1 MTETILSVFLLA
13 VLCSE
18 QAGVVMT
25 HARGGA
31 VSVGPRGGSPSVGV
45 GSLTLILGYKMAACC
60 PPGSLPF
67 LEATYE
73 AKGTVITVDGGYELC
88 ARR

>member
-13 VLCSE
+13 LESAVFGTSWGRDDARSGWRCFGRSE
-18 QAGVVMT
+18 
-25 HARGGA
+25 GA
-31 VSVGPRGGSPSVGV
+31 LSV

>member
-1 MTETILSVFLLA
+1 M
-13 VLCSE
+13 LCSE

-31 VSVGPRGGSPSVGV
+31 VSVGPSVGV
-45 GSLTLILGYKMAACC
+45 GSHHLILGYKMAACC

-88 ARR
+88 ARRDCQNI

>member
-1 MTETILSVFLLA
+1 MSGRSVLNTLTRSGWRCFGR
-13 VLCSE
+13 SE
-18 QAGVVMT
+18 
-25 HARGGA
+25 GA
-31 VSVGPRGGSPSVGV
+31 LPPSVGV

>member
-1 MTETILSVFLLA
+1 
-13 VLCSE
+13 
-18 QAGVVMT
+18 
-25 HARGGA
+25 
-31 VSVGPRGGSPSVGV
+31 
-45 GSLTLILGYKMAACC
+45 MAACC

-88 ARR
+88 ARRDCQNI